1 MISVW
6 VEKAGGSWFGV
17 AHHGGRLVATAT
29 GTDRKDAS
37 EAVRGCLPRD
47 REYQMVTEGS
57 EYARSVVRLLAR
69 LEAGTEEAPFF
80 ELCPDCVGEPLASVL
95 HAASAIPRGYVASYG
110 GIAAAAGTE
119 ARVVGHVMATNPL
132 YPIVP
137 CHRVVG
143 SDLSLVGYTGSQSA
157 AALRAKL
164 DRLRAEARGFVEE
177 KVIGAAGGAAARP
190 RGGLRVYPVERVI
203 AKAAREGLDAGVQ
216 LPLW

>member
-6 VEKAGGSWFGV
+6 VEKSGARWFGV

-29 GTDRKDAS
+29 GVNRRGAT
-37 EAVRGCLPRD
+37 EAVRASVPRGCEFKVVR
-47 REYQMVTEGS
+47 EGS

-69 LEAGTEEAPFF
+69 LEAGDEDSPFF
-80 ELCPDCVGEPLASVL
+80 ELCPDCVGESLAAVL
-95 HAASAIPRGYVASYG
+95 HAASTIPRGYVATYG
-110 GIAAAAGTE
+110 GIAAVAGTE

-143 SDLSLVGYTGSQSA
+143 SDLSLVGYSGRQDA
-157 AALRAKL
+157 DALRAKL
-164 DRLRAEARGFVEE
+164 DRLRAEARGFVAE
-177 KVIGAAGGAAARP
+177 KVVGGAGG
-190 RGGLRVYPVERVI
+190 LTVYPVERVI

-216 LPLW
+216 LSLW